1 MSAVINIHIL
11 LGRPADDSRGGGFT
25 QRVFLPIQPD
35 ADLSD
40 GRSATRQKYIRSDTK
55 NWLRQFAHPSHV
67 FTDDQNLL
75 CLLLSVVFY
84 NLHCTFIA

>member
-55 NWLRQFAHPSHV
+55 N
-67 FTDDQNLL
+67 
-75 CLLLSVVFY
+75 
-84 NLHCTFIA
+84 